1 MTMVRI
7 LVDTASDLPKEYREK
22 HNIEW
27 VHFPI
32 AFDTET
38 FYDRKDLGPVEFY
51 DKIKESGIVPKTSQ
65 VICEQFEPAI
75 RKLLENEDDQVL
87 VITLSS
93 TLSGTYNEAVRAK
106 ENIDSDRVY
115 ILDSNLATIMIG
127 DLAITGAEMA
137 EAGAGL
143 EEIVAVLE
151 EKKYKREMIFVLDT
165 LEFLRKG
172 GRISFAQ
179 SVVGGLLNIKAV
191 LKYTN
196 EGKIVPFEKA
206 KGKKQALKILL
217 EYVKNNRVEGNKII
231 MAHAV
236 NEEFV
241 KEIEVA
247 LETELGLKV
256 DIVAEIGAVIGT
268 HVGPGAVAISC

>member
-1 MTMVRI
+1 MVRI

-32 AFDTET
+32 TFDTT
-38 FYDRKDLGPVEFY
+38 TYYDQKDMSVDEFY
-51 DKIKESGIVPKTSQ
+51 AKIKETGIVPKTSQ
-65 VICEQFEPAI
+65 VTSAQFEPAI
-75 RKLLENEDDQVL
+75 RKLLAKEDDQVI

-106 ENIDSDRVY
+106 ENIGSDRVY
-115 ILDSNLATIMIG
+115 ILDSNLATVMIG

-137 EAGAGL
+137 EAGASL

-151 EKKYKREMIFVLDT
+151 EKKYKREAIFVLDT

-179 SVVGGLLNIKAV
+179 SVVGGLLNIKV
-191 LKYTN
+191 ILKYIN

-217 EYVKNNRVEGNKII
+217 DYVKNNRVEGNKLLL
-231 MAHAV
+231 AHAV
-236 NEEFV
+236 NEEFIMEV
-241 KEIEVA
+241 KDA
-247 LETELGLKV
+247 LENELGMKV
-256 DIVAEIGAVIGT
+256 DMIAEIGAVIGA
-268 HVGPGAVAISC
+268 HVGPGTIAISC

>member
-1 MTMVRI
+1 MVRI
-7 LVDTASDLPKEYREK
+7 LVDTSSDLSKEYREK

-32 AFDTET
+32 TFDTET
-38 FYDRKDLGPVEFY
+38 YFDRKDMNVVEFY

-65 VICEQFEPAI
+65 VTCEQFEPAI
-75 RKLLENEDDQVL
+75 RKLLENEDDQVI

-106 ENIDSDRVY
+106 ENIGSDRVY
-115 ILDSNLATIMIG
+115 VLDSNLATIMIG
-127 DLAITGAEMA
+127 DLAIIGAEMA
-137 EAGAGL
+137 EAGATL

-179 SVVGGLLNIKAV
+179 SVVGGLLNIKVV

-206 KGKKQALKILL
+206 KGKKQALKIILD
-217 EYVKNNRVEGNKII
+217 YIKNNKVEGNKILL
-231 MAHAV
+231 AHAV
-236 NEEFV
+236 NEEFIMEV
-241 KEIEVA
+241 KEAI
-247 LETELGLKV
+247 ETELGLTV
-256 DIVAEIGAVIGT
+256 DIVAEIGAVIGA
-268 HVGPGAVAISC
+268 HVGPGTIAISC

>member
-1 MTMVRI
+1 MVRI
-7 LVDTASDLPKEYREK
+7 LVDTASDLPKEYRER

-32 AFDTET
+32 TFDTT
-38 FYDRKDLGPVEFY
+38 TYYDQKDMSVDEFY
-51 DKIKESGIVPKTSQ
+51 AKIKETGIVPKTSQ
-65 VICEQFEPAI
+65 VTSAQFEPAI
-75 RKLLENEDDQVL
+75 RKLLEKEDDQVL

-106 ENIDSDRVY
+106 ENIGSDRVY

-137 EAGAGL
+137 EAGASL

-151 EKKYKREMIFVLDT
+151 EKKYKREAIFVLDT

-179 SVVGGLLNIKAV
+179 SVVGGLLNIKV
-191 LKYTN
+191 ILKYIN
-196 EGKIVPFEKA
+196 EGKIVPYEKA

-217 EYVKNNRVEGNKII
+217 DYVKNNRVEGNKLLL
-231 MAHAV
+231 AHAV
-236 NEEFV
+236 NEEFINEV
-241 KEIEVA
+241 KDA
-247 LETELGLKV
+247 LENELGMKV
-256 DIVAEIGAVIGT
+256 DMVAEIGAVIGA
-268 HVGPGAVAISC
+268 HVGPGTIAISC

>member
-1 MTMVRI
+1 MVRI

-32 AFDTET
+32 TFDTT
-38 FYDRKDLGPVEFY
+38 TYYDQKDMSVDEFY
-51 DKIKESGIVPKTSQ
+51 AKIKETGIVPKTSQ
-65 VICEQFEPAI
+65 VTSAQFEPAI
-75 RKLLENEDDQVL
+75 RKLLAKEDDQVI

-93 TLSGTYNEAVRAK
+93 TMSGTYNEAVRAK
-106 ENIDSDRVY
+106 ENIGSDRVY
-115 ILDSNLATIMIG
+115 ILDSNLVTVMIG

-137 EAGAGL
+137 EAGASL

-151 EKKYKREMIFVLDT
+151 EKKYKREAIFVLDT

-179 SVVGGLLNIKAV
+179 SVVGGLLNIKV
-191 LKYTN
+191 ILKYIN

-217 EYVKNNRVEGNKII
+217 DYVKNNRVEGNKLLL
-231 MAHAV
+231 AHAV
-236 NEEFV
+236 NEEFIMEV
-241 KEIEVA
+241 KDA
-247 LETELGLKV
+247 LENELGMKV
-256 DIVAEIGAVIGT
+256 DMIAEIGAVIGA
-268 HVGPGAVAISC
+268 HVGPGTIAISC

>member
-1 MTMVRI
+1 MVRI
-7 LVDTASDLPKEYREK
+7 LVDTSSDLPKEYREK
-22 HNIEW
+22 YNIEW

-32 AFDTET
+32 TFDTQT
-38 FYDRKDLGPVEFY
+38 FYDQKDMSVEEFY
-51 DKIKESGIVPKTSQ
+51 GKIKETGIVPKTSQ
-65 VICEQFEPAI
+65 VICAQFEPAI
-75 RKLLENEDDQVL
+75 RKLLENENDQVI

-106 ENIDSDRVY
+106 ENIGSDRVY
-115 ILDSNLATIMIG
+115 VLDSNLATIMIG
-127 DLAITGAEMA
+127 DLAIIGAEMA
-137 EAGAGL
+137 EAGASL

-151 EKKYKREMIFVLDT
+151 KKKHKREAIFVLDT

-206 KGKKQALKILL
+206 KGKKQAMKIILD
-217 EYVKNNRVEGNKII
+217 YIKNNRVEDNKLLL
-231 MAHAV
+231 AHAV
-236 NEEFV
+236 NEELINEV
-241 KEIEVA
+241 KTAI
-247 LETELGLKV
+247 ETELGLKV
-256 DIVAEIGAVIGT
+256 DIVAEIGAVIGA
-268 HVGPGAVAISC
+268 HVGPGTIAISC

>member
-1 MTMVRI
+1 MVKI
-7 LVDTASDLPKEYREK
+7 LIDTASDLPKEYREK

-38 FYDRKDLGPVEFY
+38 YLDQKDMSIAEFY
-51 DKIKESGIVPKTSQ
+51 NKIEETGIIPKTSQ
-65 VICEQFEPAI
+65 VTCEQFEPAI
-75 RKLLENEDDQVL
+75 RKLLENEEDQVL

-115 ILDSNLATIMIG
+115 VLDSNLATIMIG
-127 DLAITGAEMA
+127 ELAVLAAEMA
-137 EAGAGL
+137 EAGASL
-143 EEIVAVLE
+143 EEIVDKLE
-151 EKKYKREMIFVLDT
+151 VEKYTREAIFVLDT

-179 SVVGGLLNIKAV
+179 SVVGGLLNIKAI
-191 LKYTN
+191 LKYN
-196 EGKIVPFEKA
+196 KKGKIVPFDKA
-206 KGKKQALKILL
+206 KGKKQALKIIL
-217 EYVKNNRVEGNKII
+217 EYIRNNRVEGHRLLLV
-231 MAHAV
+231 HAI

-241 KEIEVA
+241 EEVKKAIES
-247 LETELGLKV
+247 ELGLKV
-256 DIVAEIGAVIGT
+256 DMIAEMGAVIGT
-268 HVGPGAVAISC
+268 HVGPGTIAISC

>member
-1 MTMVRI
+1 MVRI

-32 AFDTET
+32 TFDTNT
-38 FYDRKDLGPVEFY
+38 YYDQKDMSVAEFY
-51 DKIKESGIVPKTSQ
+51 DKIKETGIVPKTSQ
-65 VICEQFEPAI
+65 VTSAQFEPAI
-75 RKLLENEDDQVL
+75 RKLLAKEDDQVI

-106 ENIDSDRVY
+106 ENIGSDRVY
-115 ILDSNLATIMIG
+115 ILDSNLATVMIG

-137 EAGAGL
+137 EAGASL

-151 EKKYKREMIFVLDT
+151 EKKYKREAIFVLDT

-179 SVVGGLLNIKAV
+179 SVVGGLLNIKV
-191 LKYTN
+191 ILKYIN

-217 EYVKNNRVEGNKII
+217 DYVKNNRVEGNKLLL
-231 MAHAV
+231 AHAV
-236 NEEFV
+236 NEEFIMEV
-241 KEIEVA
+241 KDA
-247 LETELGLKV
+247 LENELGMKV
-256 DIVAEIGAVIGT
+256 DMIAEIGAVIGA
-268 HVGPGAVAISC
+268 HVGPGTIAISC

>member
-1 MTMVRI
+1 MVRI
-7 LVDTASDLPKEYREK
+7 LVDTSSDLPKEYREK
-22 HNIEW
+22 HKIEW

-38 FYDRKDLGPVEFY
+38 YYDRKDLDAVEFY

-137 EAGAGL
+137 EAGASL

-217 EYVKNNRVEGNKII
+217 DYVKNNRVDGNRII
-231 MAHAV
+231 MAHAI

-241 KEIEVA
+241 EEIKAA

-268 HVGPGAVAISC
+268 HVGPGTVAISC

>member
-1 MTMVRI
+1 MVRI
-7 LVDTASDLPKEYREK
+7 LVDTSSDLPKEYREK
-22 HNIEW
+22 HKIEW

-38 FYDRKDLGPVEFY
+38 YYDRKDLDAVEFY

-137 EAGAGL
+137 EAGASL

-151 EKKYKREMIFVLDT
+151 ERKYKREMIFVLDT

-217 EYVKNNRVEGNKII
+217 DYVKNNRVEGNRIL

-241 KEIEVA
+241 KEIKAA

-268 HVGPGAVAISC
+268 HVGPGTVAISC

>member
-1 MTMVRI
+1 MVRI
-7 LVDTASDLPKEYREK
+7 LVDTSCDLPKEYREK

-38 FYDRKDLGPVEFY
+38 YFDRKDMNVVEFY
-51 DKIKESGIVPKTSQ
+51 DKIKDTGIVPKTSQ
-65 VICEQFEPAI
+65 VTCEQFEPAI

-93 TLSGTYNEAVRAK
+93 TLSGTYNEALRAK

-137 EAGAGL
+137 EAGASL
-143 EEIVAVLE
+143 DEIVAVLE

-179 SVVGGLLNIKAV
+179 SVVGGLLNIKVV

-217 EYVKNNRVEGNKII
+217 DYIRNNRVEGNKILL
-231 MAHAV
+231 AHAV
-236 NEEFV
+236 NEEFIMEV
-241 KEIEVA
+241 KEAI
-247 LETELGLKV
+247 ETELGINV
-256 DIVAEIGAVIGT
+256 DIVAEIGAVIGA
-268 HVGPGAVAISC
+268 HVGPGTIAISC

>member
-1 MTMVRI
+1 MVRI

-32 AFDTET
+32 AFDTQT
-38 FYDRKDLGPVEFY
+38 YLDQKDMSIVDFY
-51 DKIKESGIVPKTSQ
+51 DKIKETGIIPKTSQ
-65 VICEQFEPAI
+65 VTCEQFEPAI

-87 VITLSS
+87 VITLAS

-115 ILDSNLATIMIG
+115 VLDSNLATIMIG
-127 DLAITGAEMA
+127 ELAVKAAEMA
-137 EAGAGL
+137 EAGANL
-143 EEIVAVLE
+143 EEIVSKLE
-151 EKKYKREMIFVLDT
+151 VEKYTREAIFVLDT

-179 SVVGGLLNIKAV
+179 SVVGGLLNIKV
-191 LKYTN
+191 ILKFNN
-196 EGKIVPFEKA
+196 EGRIVPFDKA
-206 KGKKQALKILL
+206 KGKKQALKIIL
-217 EYVKNNRVEGNKII
+217 EYIKNNRIEGHRLLL
-231 MAHAV
+231 AHAV

-241 KEIEVA
+241 NEVKNA
-247 LETELGLKV
+247 IETELGLKV
-256 DIVAEIGAVIGT
+256 DMIAEIGAVIGT
-268 HVGPGAVAISC
+268 HVGPGTIAISC